1 MQPRAVEKLR
11 HARGTLS
18 RPSPLPQS
26 SSYLLRNWSTV
37 NFDDFGFC
45 AVACCCHNSPDEL
58 DRLLRN
64 RTNGVVCLFVR
75 PSVVPP
81 RRRRAI
87 SSTLFLLFASSARA
101 SSHSLLLTSSRGPI
115 QQYCDLRFKPDDVS
129 IMEDGLNINH
139 HCCHVNL
146 IKSHS
151 SSLNHEPLEGMACF
165 HRLLNHSNLALLP
178 SSFLP
183 SLALWQ
189 RGPCFVVP

>member
-1 MQPRAVEKLR
+1 MLVVVTTLR
-11 HARGTLS
+11 MNWTGSSETERTALS
-18 RPSPLPQS
+18 VCS
-26 SSYLLRNWSTV
+26 S
-37 NFDDFGFC
+37 
-45 AVACCCHNSPDEL
+45 
-58 DRLLRN
+58 
-64 RTNGVVCLFVR
+64 VR
-75 PSVVPP
+75 PSCLPP
-81 RRRRAI
+81 RRAI

-115 QQYCDLRFKPDDVS
+115 RQYCDLRFKPDDVS
-129 IMEDGLNINH
+129 ITDDGLNINH

-151 SSLNHEPLEGMACF
+151 SSLNHEPLEEMACF

-178 SSFLP
+178 PSFLP